1 MIFLKRAVLTLV
13 AVALFAGAAFAA
25 YEWPPVETS
34 KAYERYLNR
43 PRSEMSRLIYLLD
56 RFNFDGMEIRVDGTT
71 YQAPMCV
78 PFVKAYLALNY
89 RKERAEVWIQKH
101 VYRSPFT
108 NEVMVGR
115 LPGEDY
121 RPGRDMLFEELAK
134 LRKLEEASPA

>member
-1 MIFLKRAVLTLV
+1 MIFSKK
-13 AVALFAGAAFAA
+13 ALFLTVWSLFFSSVSFAA
-25 YEWPPVETS
+25 YEWPSVETS
-34 KAYERYLNR
+34 TAYERYLNR
-43 PRSEMSRLIYLLD
+43 PRTELSRLIYLLD
-56 RFNFDGMEIRVDGTT
+56 RFNFEGMEIRVDGTT

-78 PFVKAYLALNY
+78 PFVKMYLGINY

-134 LRKLEEASPA
+134 LRKLEELSPA